1 MRNII
6 IYTAMLWAIIA
17 QAQWTSDTE
26 VNTLVVDQTS
36 SDMKAIGASDGSTY
50 VVFWQSVGAPQ
61 NYELRLQ
68 VLNPMGEQMLGPE
81 GVLVSDDLP
90 MSTYTVLWNVV
101 VDQEDNLYIGATGT
115 GGGDPAFVFKMDL
128 EGNRLWGPT
137 GLSVGSGNVVRVLPL
152 SQGGAVVSWWSAT
165 GVAQI
170 QKFDN
175 NGQAVWASSKPV
187 VLGSSNTVVG
197 NLFEL
202 SSGDLLVVFHQ
213 TLTGI
218 NSFLHA
224 QRFDVNGDPVWA
236 APIQISN
243 EATAFNR
250 DYSGM
255 LIQDKVYM
263 GYYASAGTRFDTYL
277 QCIESDGTLPWGING
292 SSFDTTQSFYEMGPH
307 MGYKSG
313 AEQIWM
319 SSTYTNTSQSTKGT
333 YLQKFDLLT
342 GQRMLG
348 DGAYELYSVG
358 SEFVPVGG
366 LNIMDQGPLLL
377 IKRGVD
383 NGASP
388 TTLGATY
395 LDENAQPIW
404 PEGLRDVA
412 TFQANKSRIQLTEA
426 VNNQSVSVF
435 VEQKSGSP
443 KIYAQNIVDGQ
454 VMGFSEHGTPISL
467 TFISPFCQRLQV
479 QSSDS
484 EIEFEIFDVRGG
496 LMLPRTSIE
505 ALESLSFETW
515 PVGLY
520 LLRAT
525 NSSGADR
532 LYRLIKK

>member
-1 MRNII
+1 
-6 IYTAMLWAIIA
+6 
-17 QAQWTSDTE
+17 
-26 VNTLVVDQTS
+26 
-36 SDMKAIGASDGSTY
+36 
-50 VVFWQSVGAPQ
+50 
-61 NYELRLQ
+61 
-68 VLNPMGEQMLGPE
+68 
-81 GVLVSDDLP
+81 
-90 MSTYTVLWNVV
+90 
-101 VDQEDNLYIGATGT
+101 
-115 GGGDPAFVFKMDL
+115 
-128 EGNRLWGPT
+128 
-137 GLSVGSGNVVRVLPL
+137 
-152 SQGGAVVSWWSAT
+152 
-165 GVAQI
+165 
-170 QKFDN
+170 
-175 NGQAVWASSKPV
+175 
-187 VLGSSNTVVG
+187 
-197 NLFEL
+197 
-202 SSGDLLVVFHQ
+202 
-213 TLTGI
+213 
-218 NSFLHA
+218 
-224 QRFDVNGDPVWA
+224 
-236 APIQISN
+236 
-243 EATAFNR
+243 
-250 DYSGM
+250 
-255 LIQDKVYM
+255 M
-263 GYYASAGTRFDTYL
+263 GY
-277 QCIESDGTLPWGING
+277 Q
-292 SSFDTTQSFYEMGPH
+292 
-307 MGYKSG
+307 SG

-319 SSTYTNTSQSTKGT
+319 SSTYTNTSQCTKGT

-366 LNIMDQGPLLL
+366 LNVMDQGPLLL

-496 LMLPRTSIE
+496 LMLPRSSIE
-505 ALESLSFETW
+505 ALESFSFETW

-520 LLRAT
+520 VLRAT
-525 NSSGADR
+525 KSSGADR

>member
-26 VNTLVVDQTS
+26 VNTQVVDQTS

-187 VLGSSNTVVG
+187 VLGSSNTVIG

-307 MGYKSG
+307 MGHKSG

-366 LNIMDQGPLLL
+366 LNVMDQGPLLL

-395 LDENAQPIW
+395 LDENAQPVW

-496 LMLPRTSIE
+496 LMLPRSSIE

-520 LLRAT
+520 VLRAT

>member
-366 LNIMDQGPLLL
+366 LNFMDQGPLLL

-496 LMLPRTSIE
+496 LMLPRSSIE

-520 LLRAT
+520 VLRAT

>member
-26 VNTLVVDQTS
+26 VNTQVVDQTS

-307 MGYKSG
+307 MGHKSG

-366 LNIMDQGPLLL
+366 LNVMDQGPLLL

-454 VMGFSEHGTPISL
+454 VMGFSEHGAPISL

-496 LMLPRTSIE
+496 LMLPRSSKE
-505 ALESLSFETW
+505 ALESFSFETW

-520 LLRAT
+520 VLRAT